1 MATLTTIPTQEG
13 VEYVRVLLTMGMGTP
28 FGASLNI
35 RAVQSYVTQTGDA
48 QFFDSGSSLILD
60 GIQPH
65 EPGSATGAVRLRNT
79 GGSFVGWRS
88 GQERTPRLKYAS
100 SADGDTVRQGT
111 QGTVGGGYYNW
122 HIAGLPSTAQVG
134 DGDTINLVIYVPPAP
149 SVAVVHDLAAA
160 FALGAPSF
168 AALVGK
174 TEPQVHD
181 GAVAFALGAPS
192 FSAVLGK
199 FDATLYNL
207 VAGFEL
213 GAPAFSAVVGKT
225 TLAEHDR
232 AAAFALGAPAFAA
245 VLGKTVVSAND
256 RAAAF
261 ALGVPSFSAVL
272 GKRDVADRDSVA
284 AFALGVPVF
293 SAALGKRAVAEHNS
307 AAAFALGVPSF
318 SAVLTA
324 RAIAS
329 HDSSAAFTL
338 GVPSFSAVLGL
349 ADATTQDREASLVMG
364 APVFTVALGKTV
376 LGVHNIAAAFA
387 LVGSPT
393 FAVVLAKRI
402 PADRTG
408 PIANQLTAGIAQM
421 KRTLLAGGLLRS
433 VEWMQRTGDR
443 DLRGRQAVSVKLLDA
458 LIESRPGLDRG
469 IARATDR
476 SDNTVLIILDPVA
489 ILDTDT
495 FRWGGH
501 IYKVKQIDG
510 VMQNEATGVR
520 LSSEVTVIR

>member
-28 FGASLNI
+28 FGSSLNI
-35 RAVQSYVTQTGDA
+35 VASQSYVTQTGDA
-48 QFFDSGSSLILD
+48 QFYDLSLILILN

-65 EPGSATGAVRLRNT
+65 QPGSSTGAVRLRNT
-79 GGSFVGWRS
+79 GGSFSEWRNA
-88 GQERTPRLKYAS
+88 QARTPLLKYAS

-111 QGTVGGGYYNW
+111 QGNVGNGYYNW
-122 HIAGLPSTAQVG
+122 HIAGLPSTAQVAT
-134 DGDTINLVIYVPPAP
+134 GDTINLVIYVPPAP

-160 FALGAPSF
+160 FALGAPGFS
-168 AALVGK
+168 ALVGK

-181 GAVAFALGAPS
+181 SAVSFALGAPS

-433 VEWMQRTGDR
+433 VEWLRKTGPIDV
-443 DLRGRQAVSVKLLDA
+443 RGRQGVSTTLLDA
-458 LIESRPGLDRG
+458 LIEQRPALDHGR
-469 IARATDR
+469 IDTERA
-476 SDNTVLIILDPVA
+476 DNTVLTVLEPVA
-489 ILDTDT
+489 IIDSDT
-495 FRWGGH
+495 FRWGDH
-501 IYKVKQIDG
+501 TYSIKKIDG
-510 VMQNEATGVR
+510 VIKNESTGVR
-520 LSSEVTVIR
+520 FSSEVTVIR

>member
-1 MATLTTIPTQEG
+1 MATLTTIPTQDGTEHI
-13 VEYVRVLLTMGMGTP
+13 RVLLTMGSGTP
-28 FGASLNI
+28 SGTTALSLRASE
-35 RAVQSYVTQTGDA
+35 SYVTQTGDA
-48 QFFDSGSSLILD
+48 VFAANISLD
-60 GIQPH
+60 GIAPH
-65 EPGSATGAVRLRNT
+65 GRQLAGQGDLRLRRTGATFFSNWRN
-79 GGSFVGWRS
+79 
-88 GQERTPRLKYAS
+88 QQAETPKLLYAS
-100 SADGDTVRQGT
+100 SADGDTVREGT
-111 QGTVGGGYYNW
+111 EGSVGGGYWNW
-122 HIAGLPSTAQVG
+122 HLLGQLSFVQVAT
-134 DGDTINLVIYVPPAP
+134 GDTINLVIYSPPGAA
-149 SVAVVHDLAAA
+149 VAVVHDISAA
-160 FALGAPSF
+160 FALGAPGFS
-168 AALVGK
+168 ALVGK
-174 TEPQVHD
+174 T
-181 GAVAFALGAPS
+181 AVATHASAASFALGAPG

-213 GAPAFSAVVGKT
+213 GAPAFGVALGKT
-225 TLAEHDR
+225 TVAAHNR
-232 AAAFALGAPAFAA
+232 AAGFALGAPAFAA

-272 GKRDVADRDSVA
+272 GKRDVSDQDRAV

-318 SAVLTA
+318 SVVLGA

-349 ADATTQDREASLVMG
+349 ADATTQDREASLVLG

-387 LVGSPT
+387 LVGSPS
-393 FAVVLAKRI
+393 FSVVLAKRI

-433 VEWMQRTGDR
+433 VEWMQRTGDK
-443 DLRGRQAVSVKLLDA
+443 DVRGRQAVSVKLLDA

-469 IARATDR
+469 PARATDR